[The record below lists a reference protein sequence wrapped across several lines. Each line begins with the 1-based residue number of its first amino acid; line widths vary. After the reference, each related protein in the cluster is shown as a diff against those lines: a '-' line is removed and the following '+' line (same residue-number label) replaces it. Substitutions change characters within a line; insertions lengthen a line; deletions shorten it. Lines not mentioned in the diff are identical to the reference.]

1 MNVPYIDFHTH
12 SLRQADTIEVVSLH
26 NDQQKVVK
34 LYTIGFHPCWTTSLL
49 TDLQL
54 TYLAQKFTSD
64 ANCLGIGECG
74 LDHLKGTTLDIQEE
88 IFLRQ
93 ILVANHLNAPV
104 IIHCVRTFDRLLSMR
119 KKYGH
124 TPWAV
129 HGFVR
134 NKILAKQILDAGI
147 CISVA
152 PHPKMNSTFEDTL
165 SYLPID
171 KIFWRQTVTFL
182 QISKKDIV
190 FLQRCEVWLFLT
202 LSKACIKI
210 LSLSILKNGN
220 TKVAGTNSITNRR

>member
-34 LYTIGFHPCWTTSLL
+34 LYTIGFHPWWTTSLL

-54 TYLAQKFTSD
+54 SYLAQKFTSD

-93 ILVANHLNAPV
+93 ILIANQLNAPV

-152 PHPKMNSTFEDTL
+152 PHPKMNSAFEDTL

-171 KIFWRQTVTFL
+171 KIFLETDSDFSSDIKERYRIFAALRGMAIPDLKQSLYQNFITFYSEKWKH
-182 QISKKDIV
+182 QSGWNE
-190 FLQRCEVWLFLT
+190 QHY
-202 LSKACIKI
+202 
-210 LSLSILKNGN
+210 
-220 TKVAGTNSITNRR
+220 